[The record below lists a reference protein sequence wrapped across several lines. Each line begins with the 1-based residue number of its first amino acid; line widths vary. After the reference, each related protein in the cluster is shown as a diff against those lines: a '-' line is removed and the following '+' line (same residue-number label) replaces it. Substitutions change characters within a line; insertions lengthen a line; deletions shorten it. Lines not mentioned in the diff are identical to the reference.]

1 MNDFNNPDTIR
12 IPVND
17 STREGLISTYAEA
30 IVEDM
35 DMKCVVQLA
44 LETITSNL
52 TSYSNEELEE
62 EMIETYDH
70 LLEERVK

>member
-17 STREGLISTYAEA
+17 STREGLISEYAQA

-35 DMKCVVQLA
+35 DIKCLMQLA
-44 LETITSNL
+44 VETITNNL
-52 TSYSNEELEE
+52 TSYTNEALEE
-62 EMIETYDH
+62 EMIDNYDH
-70 LLEERVK
+70 LLEEKVK

>member
-17 STREGLISTYAEA
+17 STREGLISEYAQA

-35 DMKCVVQLA
+35 DIKCLMQLA
-44 LETITSNL
+44 VETITNNL
-52 TSYSNEELEE
+52 TSYTNEELEE
-62 EMIETYDH
+62 EMIDNYDH
-70 LLEERVK
+70 LLEEKVK

>member
-17 STREGLISTYAEA
+17 STREGLISEYAQA

-35 DMKCVVQLA
+35 DIKCLMQLA
-44 LETITSNL
+44 LGTITNNL
-52 TSYSNEELEE
+52 TSYTNISTEFT
-62 EMIETYDH
+62 I
-70 LLEERVK
+70 

>member
-17 STREGLISTYAEA
+17 STREGLISTYAQA

-35 DMKCVVQLA
+35 DMKCLMQMAV
-44 LETITSNL
+44 ETITNNL
-52 TSYSNEELEE
+52 TSYTNEELEE
-62 EMIETYDH
+62 EMIDNYDY
-70 LLEERVK
+70 LLEEKVQ

>member
-1 MNDFNNPDTIR
+1 MSKPYDTIR

-17 STREGLISTYAEA
+17 STREELISAYAGA
-30 IVEDM
+30 IIEDM
-35 DMKCVVQLA
+35 DMKCVTQLA

-52 TSYSNEELEE
+52 KAYSNEELEE
-62 EMIETYDH
+62 EIIDTYDH

>member
-17 STREGLISTYAEA
+17 STREGLISAYAEA

-35 DMKCVVQLA
+35 DLNCLMQLA
-44 LETITSNL
+44 VETITNNL
-52 TSYSNEELEE
+52 TSYTNEELEE
-62 EMIETYDH
+62 EMIDNYDH
-70 LLEERVK
+70 LLEEKVK

>member
-17 STREGLISTYAEA
+17 STREGLISAYAEA

-35 DMKCVVQLA
+35 DIKCLMQLA
-44 LETITSNL
+44 LGTITNNL
-52 TSYSNEELEE
+52 TSYTNEELEE
-62 EMIETYDH
+62 EMIDNYDH
-70 LLEERVK
+70 LLEEKVK

>member
-1 MNDFNNPDTIR
+1 MGESYDTIR

-35 DMKCVVQLA
+35 DIKCLMQLA
-44 LETITSNL
+44 LGTITNNL
-52 TSYSNEELEE
+52 TSYTNEELEE
-62 EMIETYDH
+62 EMIDNYDH
-70 LLEERVK
+70 LLEEKVQ

>member
-35 DMKCVVQLA
+35 DIKCLMQLA
-44 LETITSNL
+44 LGTITNNL
-52 TSYSNEELEE
+52 TSYTNEELEE
-62 EMIETYDH
+62 EMIDNYDH
-70 LLEERVK
+70 LLEEKVK

>member
-17 STREGLISTYAEA
+17 STRERLISAYAEA

-35 DMKCVVQLA
+35 DLNCLMQLA
-44 LETITSNL
+44 VETITNNL
-52 TSYSNEELEE
+52 TSYTNEELET
-62 EMIETYDH
+62 EMLENYDH
-70 LLEERVK
+70 LLEEKVK

>member
-1 MNDFNNPDTIR
+1 MSKSYDTIR

-17 STREGLISTYAEA
+17 STREGLISTYAQA

-35 DMKCVVQLA
+35 DMKCLVQMA
-44 LETITSNL
+44 VETITSNL

-62 EMIETYDH
+62 EMIESYDH
-70 LLEERVK
+70 LLEERV

>member
-17 STREGLISTYAEA
+17 STREGLISTYAQA

-35 DMKCVVQLA
+35 DIKCLMQMS
-44 LETITSNL
+44 LEAITSNL
-52 TSYSNEELEE
+52 TSYTNEELEE
-62 EMIETYDH
+62 EILETYDH

>member
-17 STREGLISTYAEA
+17 STREGLISTYAQA

-35 DMKCVVQLA
+35 DMKCLMQMVV
-44 LETITSNL
+44 ETITNNL
-52 TSYSNEELEE
+52 TSYTNEELEE
-62 EMIETYDH
+62 EMIDNYDH
-70 LLEERVK
+70 LLEERVQ

>member
-17 STREGLISTYAEA
+17 STREGLISAYAEA

-35 DMKCVVQLA
+35 DIKCLMQLA
-44 LETITSNL
+44 LGTITNNL
-52 TSYSNEELEE
+52 TSYTNEELEE
-62 EMIETYDH
+62 EMIDNYDH
-70 LLEERVK
+70 LLEEKVQ

>member
-17 STREGLISTYAEA
+17 STREGLISTYAQA

-35 DMKCVVQLA
+35 DIKCLMHMS
-44 LETITSNL
+44 LEAITSNL
-52 TSYSNEELEE
+52 ASYTNEELET
-62 EMIETYDH
+62 EMLETYEH
-70 LLEERVK
+70 LLEEKVK

>member
-1 MNDFNNPDTIR
+1 MSKSYDTIR

-17 STREGLISTYAEA
+17 STREGLISTYAQA

-35 DMKCVVQLA
+35 DMKCLVQMA

-52 TSYSNEELEE
+52 KAYSNEELEE

-70 LLEERVK
+70 LLEERV

>member
-17 STREGLISTYAEA
+17 STREGLISTYAQA

-35 DMKCVVQLA
+35 DMKCLMQLA
-44 LETITSNL
+44 LGTITNNL
-52 TSYSNEELEE
+52 TSYTNEELEE
-62 EMIETYDH
+62 EMIDNYDH

>member
-17 STREGLISTYAEA
+17 STREGLISTYAQA

-35 DMKCVVQLA
+35 DMKCLVQMA
-44 LETITSNL
+44 VETITSNL

-62 EMIETYDH
+62 EMIESYDH
-70 LLEERVK
+70 LLEERV

>member
-1 MNDFNNPDTIR
+1 MNDFNN
-12 IPVND
+12 PVND
-17 STREGLISTYAEA
+17 STREGLISIYAQA

-35 DMKCVVQLA
+35 DMKCLMQMA
-44 LETITSNL
+44 LEAITSNL

-70 LLEERVK
+70 LLEKRVK